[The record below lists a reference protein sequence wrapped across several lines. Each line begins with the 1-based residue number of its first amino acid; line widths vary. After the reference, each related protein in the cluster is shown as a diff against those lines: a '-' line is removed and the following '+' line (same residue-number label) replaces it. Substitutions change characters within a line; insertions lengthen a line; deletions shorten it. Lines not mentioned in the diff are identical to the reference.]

1 LKKNEMTES
10 FLNKLLLYSLEVSS
24 DCVCWVDEHTE
35 IVYANTTACR
45 KLGYSP
51 DEITGRKIDVILQ
64 SAGASQL
71 KKLFGA
77 ARKPRHRVES
87 GCVLKNG
94 DIVASEITVIPRK
107 IENHQMACLI
117 IRDISCAA
125 RSKAVLERR
134 LELEDVVAG
143 MSSRFI
149 KSAPDE
155 IDGEINRSLEQLGR
169 FGDADR
175 AYIFLI
181 RPDGLFMDNTHE
193 WCAKGIE
200 PQKKNLQNCW
210 LDDFP
215 WWMKRLKR
223 LETITINDVEKLTAA
238 ASMEKSVFKSQDI
251 KSLLAAPL
259 VSGAYLHGFIGFDAV
274 REKREWPDGLVKL
287 LKISGEIIIT
297 ALERKRS
304 GIVIQNKIEDLQKV
318 ADMAVKMKLEIFSLK
333 SKLAKFEKK

>member
-1 LKKNEMTES
+1 MDQS
-10 FLNKLLLYSLEVSS
+10 RP
-24 DCVCWVDEHTE
+24 WV
-35 IVYANTTACR
+35 A
-45 KLGYSP
+45 LPP
-51 DEITGRKIDVILQ
+51 DLD
-64 SAGASQL
+64 
-71 KKLFGA
+71 
-77 ARKPRHRVES
+77 
-87 GCVLKNG
+87 
-94 DIVASEITVIPRK
+94 
-107 IENHQMACLI
+107 
-117 IRDISCAA
+117 
-125 RSKAVLERR
+125 LERR
-134 LELEDVVAG
+134 AELEALVAQISVSFSG
-143 MSSRFI
+143 LP
-149 KSAPDE
+149 PDKLDAAIIACLAE
-155 IDGEINRSLEQLGR
+155 IGAFVG
-169 FGDADR
+169 ADR
-175 AYIFLI
+175 SYVFLYDLTA
-181 RPDGLFMDNTHE
+181 RTLSNTHE